1 MQQGSA
7 YAIPAHTRAQ
17 NCGHASTHAVHSA
30 RLTSSSAV
38 PQVVTVGSNTSV
50 HTGKGRRQGRCRA
63 AGRSCASPGDPHA
76 THRTARASLQAAQGR
91 KKGMHV
97 SLWAAAPASTPRRG
111 GVRAG
116 VGPKAA
122 RAPAG
127 WLPHNAARE
136 CLCNPSAHTRP
147 ELRACQHPCRA
158 QRTAHFKQRSAA
170 SSHCGQQHQRAH
182 GEGAA
187 SGQV

>member
-7 YAIPAHTRAQ
+7 YAIPAHTRAR

-38 PQVVTVGSNTSV
+38 PQAVTVGSNTSV

-63 AGRSCASPGDPHA
+63 ACRSCASPGDPHA